1 MSIEP
6 IRVYL
11 ADDDEDDCILFQEAL
26 AEVNDKID
34 LVISRDGEELME
46 TLEENVPPP
55 PLVLFL
61 DLNMPRKSGLECLK
75 EMKQNEKFKNIPI
88 VIFST
93 SADSGY
99 IEKTFDHGANYYA
112 RKPGTFIFL
121 KKLIEKVTS
130 IDWANEPRPQVFEK
144 FFLHP

>member
-1 MSIEP
+1 MSIVP

-34 LVISRDGEELME
+34 LVISRDGEELMG
-46 TLEENVPPP
+46 TLEENVSQPPS
-55 PLVLFL
+55 VLFL

-75 EMKQNEKFKNIPI
+75 EMRQNEKFRNIPV

-93 SADSGY
+93 SADADY
-99 IEKTFDHGANYYA
+99 IEKT
-112 RKPGTFIFL
+112 
-121 KKLIEKVTS
+121 
-130 IDWANEPRPQVFEK
+130 
-144 FFLHP
+144 

>member
-1 MSIEP
+1 MSTEP

-11 ADDDEDDCILFQEAL
+11 ADDDEDDCSLFQEAL
-26 AEVNDKID
+26 TEVNDKID

-46 TLEENVPPP
+46 TLDEKVPPP

-75 EMKQNEKFKNIPI
+75 EMKQNDKFKNIPV

-93 SADSGY
+93 SADADY
-99 IEKTFDHGANYYA
+99 VEKTFGHGANYYA
-112 RKPGTFIFL
+112 RKPGTFIIL
-121 KKLIEKVTS
+121 KKLIEKVMS
-130 IDWANEPRPQVFEK
+130 IDWANEQRPQLFDK